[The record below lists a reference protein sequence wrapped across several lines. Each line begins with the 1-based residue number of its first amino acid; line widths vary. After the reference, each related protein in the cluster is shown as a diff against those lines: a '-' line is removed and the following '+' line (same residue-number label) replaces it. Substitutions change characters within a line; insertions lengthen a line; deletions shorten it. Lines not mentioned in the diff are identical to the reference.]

1 MDITLKHASFAER
14 IAAPTSKSAA
24 HRQMI
29 AAAFATSPTD
39 IRFTGSCEDIDATAR
54 CLRALGINVK
64 EQEGGLR
71 VTPCE
76 KNPESTVCD
85 CGESGSTLRFLL
97 PIAAALGIKTT
108 FLRRGR
114 LPQRPMEPLISV
126 LREHGAVVEEGEM
139 GALKVSGKLEPGK
152 YAIDASVSSQFVTG
166 LLFALS
172 LLPYPSTL
180 MLKGEVQ
187 SAPYINMTL
196 EALARFGAAPIAVAA
211 GHLLGIPGYL
221 AQPLRSPGVIETE
234 GDYSGAAFA
243 LAAGAIGD
251 HPVTVTGLSFPSMQG
266 DMEILELLDKF
277 GAAIDVD
284 TQKGYVT
291 VSPAPLHGIEID
303 AKQIPD
309 LVPALAV
316 VACAAEGDT
325 VITGAA
331 RLRLKESDR
340 LSTTAAMIRALG
352 GEIEERE
359 DGFLVHGKG
368 RLVGGLVD
376 GAKDHRIVMSGAL
389 ASLICEEEVHICGIE
404 AVKKSFPDFFKTAL
418 KV

>member
-1 MDITLKHASFAER
+1 
-14 IAAPTSKSAA
+14 
-24 HRQMI
+24 
-29 AAAFATSPTD
+29 
-39 IRFTGSCEDIDATAR
+39 
-54 CLRALGINVK
+54 
-64 EQEGGLR
+64 
-71 VTPCE
+71 
-76 KNPESTVCD
+76 
-85 CGESGSTLRFLL
+85 
-97 PIAAALGIKTT
+97 
-108 FLRRGR
+108 
-114 LPQRPMEPLISV
+114 
-126 LREHGAVVEEGEM
+126 
-139 GALKVSGKLEPGK
+139 
-152 YAIDASVSSQFVTG
+152 
-166 LLFALS
+166 
-172 LLPYPSTL
+172 
-180 MLKGEVQ
+180 
-187 SAPYINMTL
+187 
-196 EALARFGAAPIAVAA
+196 
-211 GHLLGIPGYL
+211 
-221 AQPLRSPGVIETE
+221 
-234 GDYSGAAFA
+234 
-243 LAAGAIGD
+243 
-251 HPVTVTGLSFPSMQG
+251 
-266 DMEILELLDKF
+266 MEILELLDKF

-389 ASLICEEEVHICGIE
+389 ASLICEDEVHICGIE

-418 KV
+418 KI